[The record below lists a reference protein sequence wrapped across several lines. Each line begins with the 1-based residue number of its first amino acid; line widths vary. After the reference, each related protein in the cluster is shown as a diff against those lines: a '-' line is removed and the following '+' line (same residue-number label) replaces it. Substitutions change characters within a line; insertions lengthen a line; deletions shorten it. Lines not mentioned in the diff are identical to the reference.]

1 MPNATVKLISYEV
14 TFHDGRDPI
23 IFDLS
28 TPEGVKKAK
37 TEGFNLR
44 EGEEYKTSLK
54 FTVEGDQ
61 ISELYRTQEVFR
73 EGIRHSR
80 GTKMLEGKG
89 SFGPSDTP
97 NVINTPHQGWE
108 EAPGG
113 RLRHGSYTA
122 RTSFSDD
129 EDDTNMLDF
138 GVRYRVQAH

>member
-1 MPNATVKLISYEV
+1 MPNAIVKLVSYEV

-28 TPEGVKKAK
+28 TPEGIKKTK
-37 TEGFNLR
+37 TEGFDLR

-54 FTVEGDQ
+54 FTVEGDR
-61 ISELYRTQEVFR
+61 ISELYQTQEVFR

-80 GTKMLEGKG
+80 GTEML
-89 SFGPSDTP
+89 
-97 NVINTPHQGWE
+97 GWE

-113 RLRHGSYTA
+113 RLSHGSYTA

-129 EDDTNMLDF
+129 EDDTKMPDF
-138 GVRYRVQAH
+138 GVRYRAQAH